1 MNYGGSNS
9 IFGSGKKNSLTNT
22 YIKVHRS
29 LTAFSMFSNDIITI
43 AYKWDS
49 SFLNMFLSL
58 VRRNNT
64 KLLLKSLNI

>member
-9 IFGSGKKNSLTNT
+9 IFGSGKKNSQTNT

-58 VRRNNT
+58 VRRN
-64 KLLLKSLNI
+64 KHEAFIEKR